1 MSCELRAQVALF
13 ARRNDDVRTLPGVR
27 ACLGRSRESIFTA
40 VNLDSGRRKAGRKAK
55 QTASEALR
63 SQLRE
68 TVRAAILDAAEERIA
83 AQGLHGTSLV
93 EIAKAAGVAVGT
105 LYNYF
110 EDRDAMVRALFET
123 RRATLQPKIQAA
135 IKSGVDLD
143 FEPRM
148 RRFMRELFE
157 AFESHHRYVQV
168 VFQAEHL
175 KPTASHADLVA
186 AIDEMVAAGVR
197 EGVIAKA
204 TADTL
209 SVVLAGSIRAVLL
222 RRSQRGGSFV
232 LDADPICT
240 LLLDGARRR

>member
-1 MSCELRAQVALF
+1 M
-13 ARRNDDVRTLPGVR
+13 
-27 ACLGRSRESIFTA
+27 
-40 VNLDSGRRKAGRKAK
+40 
-55 QTASEALR
+55 
-63 SQLRE
+63 RE

-83 AQGLHGTSLV
+83 AQGLHATSLV

-123 RRATLQPKIQAA
+123 RRATLAPKIQTA
-135 IKSGVDLD
+135 IKSGVELD
-143 FEPRM
+143 FEPRL

-157 AFESHHRYVQV
+157 AFESHHRYIQV

-175 KPTASHADLVA
+175 KPTGSHSDLIA
-186 AIDEMVAAGVR
+186 AIDEIVAVGVR
-197 EGVIAKA
+197 EGAIAKA
-204 TADTL
+204 TSETL
-209 SVVLAGSIRAVLL
+209 GIVLAGSIRAVLV

-240 LLLDGARRR
+240 LLLDGARRN

>member
-1 MSCELRAQVALF
+1 M
-13 ARRNDDVRTLPGVR
+13 
-27 ACLGRSRESIFTA
+27 
-40 VNLDSGRRKAGRKAK
+40 NLDSGRRKAGRKTK
-55 QTASEALR
+55 QSASAALR

-68 TVRAAILDAAEERIA
+68 TVRAAILDAAEERLA

-110 EDRDAMVRALFET
+110 EDRDALVRALFET
-123 RRATLQPKIQAA
+123 RRATLAPKIETA
-135 IKSGVDLD
+135 IRSGADLA
-143 FEPRM
+143 FEPRL
-148 RRFMRELFE
+148 RRFMRELFD

-175 KPTASHADLVA
+175 KPTASHSDLIA
-186 AIDEMVAAGVR
+186 AIDEMMAAAVR
-197 EGVIAKA
+197 EGAVAK
-204 TADTL
+204 TTSETL
-209 SVVLAGSIRAVLL
+209 GVVLAGSIRAVLM

-240 LLLDGARRR
+240 LLLDGARRV

>member
-1 MSCELRAQVALF
+1 M
-13 ARRNDDVRTLPGVR
+13 P
-27 ACLGRSRESIFTA
+27 
-40 VNLDSGRRKAGRKAK
+40 VNLDSSRRKAGRKGK
-55 QTASEALR
+55 QTASAALR

-83 AQGLHGTSLV
+83 AQGLHATSLV

-123 RRATLQPKIQAA
+123 RRATLRPKLQAVMA
-135 IKSGVDLD
+135 SGADLD

-175 KPTASHADLVA
+175 KPTGSHTDLIA
-186 AIDEMVAAGVR
+186 AIEELVAAGVR
-197 EGVIAKA
+197 EGVIAKT
-204 TADTL
+204 TAETL
-209 SVVLAGSIRAVLL
+209 GLVIAGSIRSVLM
-222 RRSQRGGSFV
+222 RRSQQGSSFV
-232 LDADPICT
+232 LDADPICS
-240 LLLDGARRR
+240 LLLDGARK

>member
-1 MSCELRAQVALF
+1 M
-13 ARRNDDVRTLPGVR
+13 
-27 ACLGRSRESIFTA
+27 
-40 VNLDSGRRKAGRKAK
+40 NLDSSRRKVRRKSK
-55 QTASEALR
+55 QSPSGALR

-68 TVRAAILDAAEERIA
+68 TVRNTILDAAEERIA

-110 EDRDAMVRALFET
+110 DDRDAMVRALFET
-123 RRATLQPKIQAA
+123 RRATLLPKIHAA
-135 IKSGVDLD
+135 ISVGVDLD

-157 AFESHHRYVQV
+157 AFETHHRYIQV

-175 KPTASHADLVA
+175 KTAGANSDIAS
-186 AIDEMVAAGVR
+186 AIEEIVAAGVR

-204 TADTL
+204 NAGTL
-209 SVVLAGSIRAVLL
+209 SVVLGGSIRAVLL

-232 LDADPICT
+232 LDADPICS